1 MRLLSSE
8 CKIFNYIWICIC
20 MYAKLLQLCP
30 TLCNPLDCS
39 QPVSYVHWISQAKIL
54 EWVAMPSSRGS
65 SWLRDQ
71 TLISYV
77 SCIVTLVLYLIICCP
92 YLKFNCPISFHY
104 SCLWISAFYVTKSWH
119 PCPICDLNSLPRPV
133 PESPPFPDLYPYTY
147 MSTISFTALS
157 LISVARA
164 TSANPCFVVKA
175 FSSRIRIYFSLS
187 LWSKA

>member
-1 MRLLSSE
+1 MHEWVR
-8 CKIFNYIWICIC
+8 
-20 MYAKLLQLCP
+20 AKLLQSCL
-30 TLCNPLDCS
+30 TLGDPMDCNLPGSSIHGIL
-39 QPVSYVHWISQAKIL
+39 QARIL
-54 EWVAMPSSRGS
+54 EWVAKPSSRGS
-65 SWLRDQ
+65 SQPRDQ
-71 TLISYV
+71 TLVSYV

-133 PESPPFPDLYPYTY
+133 SESPPFPDLYPYTY
-147 MSTISFTALS
+147 RSPISFTALS
-157 LISVARA
+157 WISVAWA